1 MEEAPAE
8 GAEDSAEDRAE
19 ASVEDRAEDS
29 AEDRVD
35 FTIRRHVI
43 TDRFSEA
50 DGFTV
55 RIGADGA
62 AVAAA
67 SADFSECSCFRSSS
81 SRSWF

>member
-8 GAEDSAEDRAE
+8 GAEDSA
-19 ASVEDRAEDS
+19 EDRAEDS